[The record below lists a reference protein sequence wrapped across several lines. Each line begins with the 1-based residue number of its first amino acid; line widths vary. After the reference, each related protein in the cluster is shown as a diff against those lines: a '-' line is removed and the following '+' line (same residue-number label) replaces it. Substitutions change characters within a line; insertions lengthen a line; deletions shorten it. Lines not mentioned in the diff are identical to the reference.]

1 VAIKDNLLKDIGD
14 IKVYKDFKILEVK
27 VLIIF
32 FSIIGFSLYKDRR

>member
-32 FSIIGFSLYKDRR
+32 SSI